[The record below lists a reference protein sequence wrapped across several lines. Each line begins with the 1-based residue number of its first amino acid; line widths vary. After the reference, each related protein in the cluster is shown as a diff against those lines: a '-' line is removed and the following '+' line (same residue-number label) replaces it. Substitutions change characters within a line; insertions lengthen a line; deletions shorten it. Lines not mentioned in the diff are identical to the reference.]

1 MGEIIVSKKK
11 VVGII
16 ASSIVGGTAVA
27 TWIMK
32 KKAKKTTYK
41 AENIEAIPTR
51 KMGFYEKYV
60 KRAIDIVCASAAII
74 CFSPI
79 YIGVAILVRFKLGSP
94 VLFTQDR
101 PGLIGEDGKET
112 IFKMYKFRT
121 MTDERDENGDLLPDE
136 VRLTSFGKWLRSTS
150 LDELPEAF
158 NILNGTMSVIGPRPQ
173 LVRDMVFMTDTQRMR
188 HTAKPGLSGLA
199 QVNGRNAI
207 SWEDKINWDLKYIEK
222 VSFKEDLKIILE
234 TVKKTF
240 IKQEGITQDDM
251 ATAED
256 FGDYL
261 LRTEKIDKNE
271 YEQKQQMAKKI
282 LIENDGIEREA
293 GLVSIIMP
301 SYNTAPYIKQTI
313 QSVLDQTYTN
323 WELIIVDDCSTDNTD
338 EVLENIKDSRIRYFK
353 NNKNSGA
360 AVSRNKAL
368 REAKG
373 QWIAYLDSDD
383 LWMPEKLEKQI
394 HFMETNGYAFS
405 YTNYEE
411 IDVNGDKT
419 GVSITGP
426 KKITKTG
433 MFNYCWPGC
442 LTVMYDAN
450 KIGLIQIEDIKKNND
465 YAMWLKVCRKA
476 NCYLLDEILGQYR
489 KGRVGS
495 VSTHS
500 IKTMI
505 GWHYKLYHEA
515 EQMGKIQSLF
525 NTGRNL
531 IFGFYKKKKYV
542 KWRV

>member
-1 MGEIIVSKKK
+1 MSIKKK
-11 VVGII
+11 LAVL
-16 ASSIVGGTAVA
+16 AGTAAVA
-27 TWIMK
+27 TAITAVVMK
-32 KKAKKTTYK
+32 KKAEKTTYK
-41 AENIEAIPTR
+41 AEIIDSIPVR
-51 KMGFYEKYV
+51 KMGVYEKYG
-60 KRAIDIVCASAAII
+60 KRIIDVICATGAIVA
-74 CFSPI
+74 FSPL
-79 YIGVAILVRFKLGSP
+79 YLGVGLLVKFKLGSP

-101 PGLIGEDGKET
+101 PGLIGPDGKET
-112 IFKMYKFRT
+112 VFKMFKFRS
-121 MTDERDENGDLLPDE
+121 MTDERDENGELLPDE
-136 VRLTSFGKWLRSTS
+136 VRLTKFGAWLRNTS

-173 LVRDMVFMTDTQRMR
+173 LVRDMTFMTDEQRRR

-207 SWEDKINWDLKYIEK
+207 SWEDKIKWDLKYIEK
-222 VSFKEDLKIILE
+222 ISLFGDIKIVLD
-234 TVKKTF
+234 TVKKAI

-261 LRTEKIDKNE
+261 LRTEKIDQDTYDK
-271 YEQKQQMAKKI
+271 KQAEAKMI
-282 LIENDGIEREA
+282 LNGCDGIERETD
-293 GLVSIIMP
+293 LVSIIMP
-301 SYNTAPYIKQTI
+301 SYNTASYIKETI
-313 QSVLDQTYTN
+313 QSVLAQTYTN

-338 EVLENIKDSRIRYFK
+338 EVLAEINDERIKYFK
-353 NNKNSGA
+353 NEKNSGA

-368 REAKG
+368 REATG

-394 HFMETNGYAFS
+394 NFMKENGYSFS

-411 IDVNGDKT
+411 IDVEGNKT
-419 GVSITGP
+419 GVRVTGP
-426 KKITKTG
+426 KKVTKTG

-442 LTVMYDAN
+442 LTVMFDAT
-450 KIGLIQIEDIKKNND
+450 KVGLIQIEDIKKNND

-476 NCYLLDEILGQYR
+476 DCYLLDEYLGQYR
-489 KGRVGS
+489 KGRAGS

-515 EQMGKIQSLF
+515 EKMGMVESLF

-531 IFGFYKKKKYV
+531 VFGFYKKKRYV
-542 KWRV
+542 RK